1 MGVMDGCVEAEAD
14 EYDQKTITEKKRSKR
29 KSVTYAEDV
38 WEGRNAFLF
47 LFFRAG
53 LLPLGGRK
61 IRGLFGVCLF
71 VVVLNSHR
79 GQIQAFG

>member
-1 MGVMDGCVEAEAD
+1 MTFAG
-14 EYDQKTITEKKRSKR
+14 
-29 KSVTYAEDV
+29 DV
-38 WEGRNAFLF
+38 WEGRNAFLL
-47 LFFRAG
+47 LFCRVR

-61 IRGLFGVCLF
+61 IRGLFGVYLF